1 MLNEQIKKKI
11 IAIIC
16 CAVFILGLVG
26 CTNEENETI
35 SSTTRSK
42 NVYVYED
49 KETGVNY
56 MMFIGLY
63 EGDICPRYNADGSLY
78 VGGAE

>member
-1 MLNEQIKKKI
+1 MSRLTKNI

-16 CAVFILGLVG
+16 CAVLALGLAG
-26 CTNEENETI
+26 CANKENETT
-35 SSTTRSK
+35 SPTKRTK
-42 NVYVYED
+42 NVYVYVD

-56 MMFIGLY
+56 MVFISSYKG
-63 EGDICPRYNADGSLY
+63 GICPRYNADGSLY